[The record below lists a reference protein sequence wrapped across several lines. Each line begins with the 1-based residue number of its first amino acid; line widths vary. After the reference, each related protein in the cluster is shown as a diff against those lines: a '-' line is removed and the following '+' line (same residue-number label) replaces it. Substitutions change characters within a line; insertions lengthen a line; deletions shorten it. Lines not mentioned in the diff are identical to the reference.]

1 MSLINGIR
9 GKGMAPGRGLVLVAE
24 DDAGMRTLLTRFM
37 SAQGHEVIEAV
48 DGQAAIAL
56 AREKAPDIILLD
68 LGMPVKNGLEVLKE
82 LVPSMPGTVFI
93 VVSGNGDEKVARSC
107 LDLGAFDYV
116 AKPVDLEALA
126 NTVKARLLAPK
137 QPPL

>member
-1 MSLINGIR
+1 
-9 GKGMAPGRGLVLVAE
+9 MAPGRGLVLVAE